1 MKQTLLK
8 FTLLALL
15 ALAFICAAVMP
26 CGTAYAGATD
36 VTFAWDPVTD
46 PQVTEVRLFQ
56 RDFPGGTYDYTN
68 WILAVPA
75 TDTEATAYAI
85 LNGTYAWVARAVD
98 NQGRESDDSNEVTDT
113 LDAPPGVIENL
124 RIPLKVP

>member
-1 MKQTLLK
+1 MKQRLLK
-8 FTLLALL
+8 FTLLALV
-15 ALAFICAAVMP
+15 ALAFIIAAVIP
-26 CGTAYAGATD
+26 SGTAHAGATD
-36 VTFAWDPVTD
+36 VTFAWDPVVD

-56 RDFPGGTYDYTN
+56 RDFPSGAYDYIH
-68 WILAVPA
+68 WLVAVPG

-98 NQGRESDDSNEVTDT
+98 GQGRQSNDSNEVTEV